1 MLKYIVAGALVVS
14 FAAPALAA
22 DYYVALRNGGG
33 CVMTTTAPSAGHY
46 KLMGVYPTKR
56 QAKMAMH
63 GMMACR

>member
-14 FAAPALAA
+14 FAAPAFAA

-33 CVMTTTAPSAGHY
+33 CVMTTTAPTGHY
-46 KLMGVYPTKR
+46 KVMGVYSTKR